1 MPGGNS
7 YERTRKAK
15 KVFTTGQIAKIC
27 RVAPRTVSKWFDA
40 GRLKGYRIPSIGDG
54 HKGGDRRVTREELIK
69 FLEAHGMPLGELREE
84 ETTSVLAVGLD
95 ERLPGQLSDLLPVS
109 DGFRLMAT
117 ESVFDAG
124 LMAHDLKP
132 AAVVVDAYVGRQ
144 DLLRMVKALRSNGSA
159 DSLIVAVVGEDF
171 QNEAEL
177 TEAGYDRVCV
187 RPVDPAALAGLIRAG
202 REG

>member
-1 MPGGNS
+1 MSGSNN

-15 KVFTTGQIAKIC
+15 KVFTTGQVATIC
-27 RVAPRTVSKWFDA
+27 KVAPRTAAKWFDS
-40 GRLKGYRIPSIGDG
+40 GRLKGYRIPTTSDG
-54 HKGGDRRVTREELIK
+54 HKGGDRRVTRESLIA
-69 FLEAHGMPLGELREE
+69 FLKEFGMPLYELADD

-95 ERLPGQLSDLLPVS
+95 GLLNAELAALLPVS
-109 DGFRLMAT
+109 DGFRLGAT

-124 LMAHDLKP
+124 LMAHDLRP

-187 RPVDPAALAGLIRAG
+187 RPVDPAALAGLIRSG